1 MNHVFIWA
9 FTSIGGWLPW
19 LKNGAPFTS
28 LLPGRRSLESEAG
41 WQVDVERSLR
51 LSSSRLGTARE
62 GPASEDWTGRRDFT
76 GINTIAEL
84 VRFVKYIIITIIY
97 N

>member
-1 MNHVFIWA
+1 M
-9 FTSIGGWLPW
+9 SIYFDWGMAAMIKKWCPLR
-19 LKNGAPFTS
+19 LC
-28 LLPGRRSLESEAG
+28 LPGRRSLESEAG

-62 GPASEDWTGRRDFT
+62 GPASEDWTGVVT
-76 GINTIAEL
+76 SLESHTIAEL
-84 VRFVKYIIITIIY
+84 VRFVKYIIIIIIY